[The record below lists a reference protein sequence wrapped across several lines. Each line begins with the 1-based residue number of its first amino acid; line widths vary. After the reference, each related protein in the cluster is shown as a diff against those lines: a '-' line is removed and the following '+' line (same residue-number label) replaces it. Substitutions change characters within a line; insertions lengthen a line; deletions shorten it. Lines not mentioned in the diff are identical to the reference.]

1 MDTIQITPPPIDIYK
16 DLEDKLYEL
25 RVKRDA
31 VSLQHGSLKRQCD
44 AFNKAVILLS
54 LTCGFT
60 ETLKSTLDLTN
71 ADRHGIVLTSAAV
84 IAPIAISTVA
94 AIISSLQKFKD
105 YPARMEILT
114 KSSEQFNHCVMRV
127 RKLMQQLRFIEPETA
142 RKQYIDE
149 VMEVYRESL
158 KQAEA
163 SIYPD
168 VRKKY
173 FGRAQANILRMDSNS
188 SEFMRSIGDLNNSK
202 PGQINIPVEE

>member
-105 YPARMEILT
+105 
-114 KSSEQFNHCVMRV
+114 
-127 RKLMQQLRFIEPETA
+127 
-142 RKQYIDE
+142 
-149 VMEVYRESL
+149 
-158 KQAEA
+158 
-163 SIYPD
+163 
-168 VRKKY
+168 
-173 FGRAQANILRMDSNS
+173 
-188 SEFMRSIGDLNNSK
+188 
-202 PGQINIPVEE
+202 

>member
-1 MDTIQITPPPIDIYK
+1 MATTINPITVVDIYK

-31 VSLQHGSLKRQCD
+31 VSLQHGSLKRQSD
-44 AFNKAVILLS
+44 SFNKAVILLS

-71 ADRHGIVLTSAAV
+71 VERHGMVVTSVAV
-84 IAPIAISTVA
+84 IAPIAISTICAV
-94 AIISSLQKFKD
+94 ISSLHKFKD
-105 YPARMEILT
+105 YPTRMEVLT

-127 RKLMQQLRFIEPETA
+127 RKLQQQIGFIEPETA

-173 FGRAQANILRMDSNS
+173 FARAQANILAMDTNS
-188 SEFMRSIGDLNNSK
+188 SVFMSDISDLNNSTSV
-202 PGQINIPVEE
+202 GINIGVEE